1 MCAQKGVFLLNSI
14 NNGYKKTIGNDFDLA
29 DKKTKSF
36 DEIIKEQVNGYNEG
50 PILYK
55 ILIPTPQD
63 YELNKYIFTEDY
75 DASLIFPGYEGAAK
89 TIKDELYWKKLKRK
103 NEQES
108 K

>member
-1 MCAQKGVFLLNSI
+1 M
-14 NNGYKKTIGNDFDLA
+14 A
-29 DKKTKSF
+29 DKGTKSL
-36 DEIIKEQVNGYNEG
+36 DDIIKEAKRDTRNEE

-63 YELNKYIFTEDY
+63 DELYNYLRNEGY
-75 DASLIFPGYEGAAK
+75 DASLIFPGYDGVTK
-89 TIKDELYWKKLKRK
+89 TISEQLFWKNLKRK

>member
-1 MCAQKGVFLLNSI
+1 M
-14 NNGYKKTIGNDFDLA
+14 
-29 DKKTKSF
+29 
-36 DEIIKEQVNGYNEG
+36 
-50 PILYK
+50 
-55 ILIPTPQD
+55 IPTPQD

-89 TIKDELYWKKLKRK
+89 TIKENLYWKNLKQK